1 MSVATSKASTSK
13 RSNGE
18 AGRPAAKD
26 DSLETQGVATTTP
39 VVDAAVRG
47 QTRAHGLSP
56 ADEQFLGRELEEG
69 QRELAAALALSRGAA
84 EELRRVAQAV
94 RSGSLDLSRVVQ
106 TEPDESPPVEPEA
119 WCAQVLA
126 LVGEAPERSN
136 EERPAPP
143 ARSGA
148 SASRLKGASRA
159 EEAWLALKLNTKTLE
174 RLVQAHRVW
183 LDTLPAERRD
193 AEVGA
198 TEAMAR
204 AQRRIQSARSVLVTS
219 HLRLATLVAK
229 SFRNRGVS
237 VPDLVQ
243 EASIGL
249 MLAAERFDYKKGF
262 RFATY
267 AAWWIRAAVR
277 ACIANQGRTIR
288 VPVRRLQEV
297 ARLKRSER
305 VLAASLGRSPDTDE
319 LASYLGVPT
328 ATVEQLREIVP
339 DAVSADAPRES
350 SASGYEQ
357 YSDPTAVGPLGE
369 LASGIIQ
376 RETQALL
383 SELTAR
389 EAEVIRLRFGI
400 GNRADL
406 TLEEIG
412 RHFGVT
418 RERVRQIEAR
428 ALAKMRRPG
437 SARELESLLGT

>member
-1 MSVATSKASTSK
+1 
-13 RSNGE
+13 
-18 AGRPAAKD
+18 
-26 DSLETQGVATTTP
+26 L
-39 VVDAAVRG
+39 
-47 QTRAHGLSP
+47 H
-56 ADEQFLGRELEEG
+56 
-69 QRELAAALALSRGAA
+69 
-84 EELRRVAQAV
+84 
-94 RSGSLDLSRVVQ
+94 
-106 TEPDESPPVEPEA
+106 
-119 WCAQVLA
+119 
-126 LVGEAPERSN
+126 
-136 EERPAPP
+136 
-143 ARSGA
+143 
-148 SASRLKGASRA
+148 
-159 EEAWLALKLNTKTLE
+159 LNAKTLE
-174 RLVQAHRVW
+174 RLVQAHRAR
-183 LDTLPAERRD
+183 LQNLPPERQEAERE
-193 AEVGA
+193 ASA
-198 TEAMAR
+198 AMAR

-219 HLRLATLVAK
+219 HLRLATLIAK

-305 VLAASLGRSPDTDE
+305 VLAATLGRTPDSQE
-319 LASYLGVPT
+319 LASYLGVSV
-328 ATVEQLREIVP
+328 ANVEQLREIVP
-339 DAVSADAPRES
+339 DAISADAAPRES
-350 SASGYEQ
+350 SAGGYEQ
-357 YSDPTAVGPLGE
+357 FIDPAAISPLTE
-369 LASGIIQ
+369 LASGAIQ
-376 RETQALL
+376 KETQALL

-437 SARELESLLGT
+437 SARELETLLGS

>member
-1 MSVATSKASTSK
+1 MSVATPKTSGAGSVGESGRSTAKVSTFEGL
-13 RSNGE
+13 RSDEGATVKPGLLRGE
-18 AGRPAAKD
+18 
-26 DSLETQGVATTTP
+26 T
-39 VVDAAVRG
+39 RG
-47 QTRAHGLSP
+47 PGLSQ
-56 ADEQFLGRELEEG
+56 AEEAFLGRELEAG
-69 QRELAAALALSRGAA
+69 QNELAAALSLSRGAVD
-84 EELRRVAQAV
+84 ELRRTAHSVQ
-94 RSGSLDLSRVVQ
+94 SGALDLTRVVH
-106 TEPDESPPVEPEA
+106 TDPDESTPMSAEE
-119 WCAQVLA
+119 WCAQVFGLIGEQEQRLA
-126 LVGEAPERSN
+126 EGRER
-136 EERPAPP
+136 RLPA
-143 ARSGA
+143 ANA
-148 SASRLKGASRA
+148 KAH
-159 EEAWLALKLNTKTLE
+159 EAWLELRLNAKTLE
-174 RLVQAHRVW
+174 HLVQAHRAR
-183 LDTLPAERRD
+183 LQNLPPERQQ
-193 AEVGA
+193 AEVA
-198 TEAMAR
+198 ASEAMAR

-249 MLAAERFDYKKGF
+249 MLAAERFDYRKGF

-305 VLAASLGRSPDTDE
+305 VLAASLGRNPDSQE
-319 LASYLGVPT
+319 LAAYLGVSAT
-328 ATVEQLREIVP
+328 AVEQLKEIVP
-339 DAVSADAPRES
+339 DAVSADAAPRENS
-350 SASGYEQ
+350 VSGYEQ
-357 YSDPTAVGPLGE
+357 FIDPAATSPLTE
-369 LASGIIQ
+369 LASGTIQ

-400 GNRADL
+400 GNRSDL

-437 SARELESLLGT
+437 SARELETLLGS

>member
-1 MSVATSKASTSK
+1 MSVATPKTSAGTGLVGEPGRSTVKASALDEPRLDEGAILK
-13 RSNGE
+13 PGVLRGE
-18 AGRPAAKD
+18 
-26 DSLETQGVATTTP
+26 T
-39 VVDAAVRG
+39 RG
-47 QTRAHGLSP
+47 PGLSQ
-56 ADEQFLGRELEEG
+56 AEEAFLGRELETG
-69 QRELAAALALSRGAA
+69 QNELAAALALSRGAVD
-84 EELRRVAQAV
+84 ELRRTAHSVQ
-94 RSGSLDLSRVVQ
+94 SGALDLSRVVH
-106 TEPDESPPVEPEA
+106 TDPDESTPMSAEE
-119 WCAQVLA
+119 WCAQVFGLIG
-126 LVGEAPERSN
+126 LQEQ
-136 EERPAPP
+136 
-143 ARSGA
+143 
-148 SASRLKGASRA
+148 RLEKRMAVPDSRA
-159 EEAWLALKLNTKTLE
+159 QAAWLDLRLNAKTLE
-174 RLVQAHRVW
+174 RLVQAHRAH
-183 LDTLPAERRD
+183 LQSSPPERQQAER
-193 AEVGA
+193 GA
-198 TEAMAR
+198 SEAMAR

-305 VLAASLGRSPDTDE
+305 VLAASLGRNPDSQE
-319 LASYLGVPT
+319 LAAYLGVST
-328 ATVEQLREIVP
+328 NAVDQLKEIVP
-339 DAVSADAPRES
+339 DAVSADATPREN

-357 YSDPTAVGPLGE
+357 FIDPAAASPLTE
-369 LASGIIQ
+369 LASGTIQ

-400 GNRADL
+400 GNRSDL

-437 SARELESLLGT
+437 SARELESLLGN

>member
-1 MSVATSKASTSK
+1 MSVATPKTSAGTGLVGNSGRSTVKASALEEPRLDEGATLK
-13 RSNGE
+13 PGVLRGE
-18 AGRPAAKD
+18 
-26 DSLETQGVATTTP
+26 T
-39 VVDAAVRG
+39 RG
-47 QTRAHGLSP
+47 PGLSQ
-56 ADEQFLGRELEEG
+56 AEEAFLGRELEAG
-69 QRELAAALALSRGAA
+69 QNELAAALALSRGAVD
-84 EELRRVAQAV
+84 ELRRIAHSVQ
-94 RSGSLDLSRVVQ
+94 SGALELSRVVH
-106 TEPDESPPVEPEA
+106 TDPDESTPMSTEE
-119 WCAQVLA
+119 WCAQVFGLLGQQEQRLDRRA
-126 LVGEAPERSN
+126 ASDRK
-136 EERPAPP
+136 
-143 ARSGA
+143 ARA
-148 SASRLKGASRA
+148 
-159 EEAWLALKLNTKTLE
+159 AWLDLRLNAKTLE
-174 RLVQAHRVW
+174 RLVQAHRAH
-183 LDTLPAERRD
+183 LQNLPPERQEAEK
-193 AEVGA
+193 AA

-204 AQRRIQSARSVLVTS
+204 AQQRIQSARSVLVTS

-229 SFRNRGVS
+229 SFRNRGVT

-305 VLAASLGRSPDTDE
+305 VLAASLGRNPDSQE
-319 LASYLGVPT
+319 LATYLGVST
-328 ATVEQLREIVP
+328 SAVDQLKEIVP
-339 DAVSADAPRES
+339 DAVSADATPRENS
-350 SASGYEQ
+350 PSGYEQ
-357 YSDPTAVGPLGE
+357 FIDPAAPSPLTE
-369 LASGIIQ
+369 LASGTIQ

-400 GNRADL
+400 GNRSDL

-437 SARELESLLGT
+437 SARELESLLGN

>member
-1 MSVATSKASTSK
+1 MLSARGASEPRAV
-13 RSNGE
+13 RSRRL
-18 AGRPAAKD
+18 AAAQPAAARAEGK
-26 DSLETQGVATTTP
+26 SSGLTQAEEG
-39 VVDAAVRG
+39 
-47 QTRAHGLSP
+47 
-56 ADEQFLGRELEEG
+56 FIGRELEAA
-69 QRELAAALALSRGAA
+69 QAELAEALSLSRGAT
-84 EELRRVAQAV
+84 EELRRIAHSVE
-94 RSGSLDLSRVVQ
+94 SGALDIARVVHGDPEESA
-106 TEPDESPPVEPEA
+106 EPVDHEA
-119 WCAQVLA
+119 WCKQVFGLIG
-126 LVGEAPERSN
+126 LQESRLSGSP
-136 EERPAPP
+136 RPAQRTPP
-143 ARSGA
+143 ARDVDVQA
-148 SASRLKGASRA
+148 
-159 EEAWLALKLNTKTLE
+159 AWLELHLNAKTLE
-174 RLVQAHRVW
+174 RLVQAHHAR
-183 LDTLPAERRD
+183 LQNLPPERQEAERD
-193 AEVGA
+193 ASA
-198 TEAMAR
+198 AMAR

-219 HLRLATLVAK
+219 HLRLATLIAK

-305 VLAASLGRSPDTDE
+305 VLAATLGHNPDSQE
-319 LASYLGVPT
+319 LASYLGVSV
-328 ATVEQLREIVP
+328 ANVEQLREIVP
-339 DAVSADAPRES
+339 DAISADAAPRES
-350 SASGYEQ
+350 SAGGYEQ
-357 YSDPTAVGPLGE
+357 FIDPGAISPLAE
-369 LASGIIQ
+369 LASGAIQ
-376 RETQALL
+376 KETQALL

-437 SARELESLLGT
+437 SARELESLLGS

>member
-1 MSVATSKASTSK
+1 MSVATPKTS
-13 RSNGE
+13 
-18 AGRPAAKD
+18 AGRGLVGESGRSTVRASALDEPRLD
-26 DSLETQGVATTTP
+26 EGATLKP
-39 VVDAAVRG
+39 GLLRG
-47 QTRAHGLSP
+47 ESRGPGLSQ
-56 ADEQFLGRELEEG
+56 AEEAFLGRELEAG
-69 QRELAAALALSRGAA
+69 QNELAAALALSRGAVD
-84 EELRRVAQAV
+84 ELRRTAHSVQ
-94 RSGSLDLSRVVQ
+94 SGALDLSRVVH
-106 TEPDESPPVEPEA
+106 TEPDESTPMSAEE
-119 WCAQVLA
+119 WCAHVFGLIGLQEQRLEKRMA
-126 LVGEAPERSN
+126 APD
-136 EERPAPP
+136 
-143 ARSGA
+143 
-148 SASRLKGASRA
+148 SRA
-159 EEAWLALKLNTKTLE
+159 QAAWLDLRLNAKTLE
-174 RLVQAHRVW
+174 RLVQAHRVH
-183 LDTLPAERRD
+183 LQNLPPERQQAER
-193 AEVGA
+193 AA
-198 TEAMAR
+198 SEAMAR

-305 VLAASLGRSPDTDE
+305 VLAASLGRNPDSQE
-319 LASYLGVPT
+319 LAAYLGVTPS
-328 ATVEQLREIVP
+328 AVDQLKEIVP
-339 DAVSADAPRES
+339 DAVSADATPREN

-357 YSDPTAVGPLGE
+357 FIDPTATSPLTE
-369 LASGIIQ
+369 LASGTIQ

-400 GNRADL
+400 GNRSDL

-437 SARELESLLGT
+437 SARELESLLGN